1 MEVIKGHL
9 WIAQP
14 AGGPGST
21 TTKTQAHAAG
31 DAGKGSTPPAPPGLQ
46 ACGREAAQQG
56 QGLPV
61 PEQCQQPGEHG

>member
-1 MEVIKGHL
+1 MEALKGHL

-14 AGGPGST
+14 ARGPGSI

-31 DAGKGSTPPAPPGLQ
+31 DAGKGSSPRAPPDHR
-46 ACGREAAQQG
+46 ACGCEAAQQG

-61 PEQCQQPGEHG
+61 SEQCQQPGESA

>member
-9 WIAQP
+9 WVAQP
-14 AGGPGST
+14 AWGPGST

-31 DAGKGSTPPAPPGLQ
+31 DAGKGSSPRVSPDHQ
-46 ACGREAAQQG
+46 VCGCEAAQQG

-61 PEQCQQPGEHG
+61 SEQCQQPGEPA